1 MKPKEKI
8 IEALKKVK
16 DPEIGLDIWTLG
28 LVYNIHA
35 KEKNAQIKMTFT
47 SPLCPFGPM
56 LILDVKR
63 EVQKIGYKDVNVE
76 IVFNP
81 PWKPSKE
88 VRAMLG
94 V

>member
-8 IEALKKVK
+8 IEVLKKVK

-28 LVYNIHA
+28 LVYAISVKGKDA
-35 KEKNAQIKMTFT
+35 KIKMTFT
-47 SPLCPFGPM
+47 SPLCPYGQM
-56 LILDVKR
+56 LVLEVRK
-63 EVQKIGYKDVNVE
+63 EVQNIGYKDVDVE
-76 IVFNP
+76 VVFDP